1 MIRGNFD
8 RYCGRDFRKNFGNF
22 DFSRYIAYH
31 NVINRSF
38 AISYESDINYDQ
50 QSVREF
56 YAICI
61 ERITNSRLRGGGR
74 SQRPPTIY
82 E

>member
-31 NVINRSF
+31 NVINR
-38 AISYESDINYDQ
+38 IPLYR
-50 QSVREF
+50 SVV
-56 YAICI
+56 
-61 ERITNSRLRGGGR
+61 
-74 SQRPPTIY
+74 TIVVA
-82 E
+82 